1 MPFTEDLS
9 VFFQTAE
16 FADAATLDGTA
27 VNGIFRHGYL
37 EVISMAAHDASFQC
51 AESAATAAAT
61 QTSVLVVRG
70 VSYRVRVVQPDG
82 TGVCTL
88 LLESPTP

>member
-1 MPFTEDLS
+1 MTPPFRCTHTRCTFGRRIRQRDLPAPACTS
-9 VFFQTAE
+9 VEPCWPT
-16 FADAATLDGTA
+16 
-27 VNGIFRHGYL
+27 
-37 EVISMAAHDASFQC
+37 
-51 AESAATAAAT
+51 TAAAT